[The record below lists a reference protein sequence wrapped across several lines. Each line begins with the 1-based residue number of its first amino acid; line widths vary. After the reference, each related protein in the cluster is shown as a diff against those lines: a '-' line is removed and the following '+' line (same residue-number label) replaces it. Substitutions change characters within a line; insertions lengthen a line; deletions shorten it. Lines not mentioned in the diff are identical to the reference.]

1 MECQGACVVADGAKT
16 AFTSM
21 SCARSTLLEWLLA
34 LVIAAAV
41 ASAWRGAWL
50 GVDAVLLRSSL
61 RASAAVSLA
70 AGSAQFLACVA
81 TQERLA
87 AWSRQ
92 TSRRRALWAMD
103 ATYSYLSFW
112 SCVLVWRGVW
122 ELWTCAFQDGV
133 WDMHPEPLPTR
144 QLWTACV
151 SHVAGIA
158 VLLVL
163 GGVRNLNAPPMLV
176 CSDTAGPFLG
186 ASMTPGLG
194 RFRPLDRLREPFP
207 EQEAAAWYDAVGIPR
222 PEELDAL

>member
-1 MECQGACVVADGAKT
+1 
-16 AFTSM
+16 M
-21 SCARSTLLEWLLA
+21 SCARSTLLEWLLS

-50 GVDAVLLRSSL
+50 GIDAVLLRSSL
-61 RASAAVSLA
+61 RASAALSLA

-122 ELWTCAFQDGV
+122 ELWTCAFVEDGV
-133 WDMHPEPLPTR
+133 WDMHPVPLLTR

-186 ASMTPGLG
+186 ASMTPGLR

-222 PEELDAL
+222 PGELDAL